1 MSSVCNITVDLTHYI
16 LGNTEWQHGE
26 TTASNWLPEW
36 DIHVYN
42 WSRWETLA
50 SIVQVS
56 TCEEKEK
63 ICGPVQR
70 IKDREV
76 LEPEQL
82 YGGRDILWPH
92 PTPAGQR
99 MQKVCQDVS
108 ASETYATVN
117 NSWDKC
123 QYWTDENC
131 TKSAGCMKDW
141 STARAWS
148 NDWGQG
154 RCQKQCP
161 PQLIKKDTNTSD
173 VVNFIL
179 KTIHHI
185 FDHTTNVT
193 SNASKDDLRYVGM
206 RNIPVEWLHVDDDI
220 FWLYDDNDNDPWY
233 DHTDN
238 VATWHT
244 GLTIVGEPL
253 CTELTIAT
261 TVPMVSTVTSDDS
274 TVTDDSTVL
283 AVGIVV
289 VFVAICGFYFCSNRS
304 NKRKERRFETN
315 LG

>member
-1 MSSVCNITVDLTHYI
+1 MAGLDEDC
-16 LGNTEWQHGE
+16 
-26 TTASNWLPEW
+26 
-36 DIHVYN
+36 
-42 WSRWETLA
+42 
-50 SIVQVS
+50 
-56 TCEEKEK
+56 
-63 ICGPVQR
+63 PVQR

-99 MQKVCQDVS
+99 MQEVCRDV
-108 ASETYATVN
+108 AQQFGSETYATVN

-154 RCQKQCP
+154 RCEKQCP

-179 KTIHHI
+179 KTIHQN

-193 SNASKDDLRYVGM
+193 FNASKDDLRYVGM

-233 DHTDN
+233 GHTDN

-244 GLTIVGEPL
+244 GLVIVGEPS
-253 CTELTIAT
+253 CTELPMHRA
-261 TVPMVSTVTSDDS
+261 TVPSLVPIYNNNDAA
-274 TVTDDSTVL
+274 VL
-283 AVGIVV
+283 SMGIFV
-289 VFVAICGFYFCSNRS
+289 VFVVVCGVYFCSNNTNWCTS
-304 NKRKERRFETN
+304 NKRKKRIFNPDTIS